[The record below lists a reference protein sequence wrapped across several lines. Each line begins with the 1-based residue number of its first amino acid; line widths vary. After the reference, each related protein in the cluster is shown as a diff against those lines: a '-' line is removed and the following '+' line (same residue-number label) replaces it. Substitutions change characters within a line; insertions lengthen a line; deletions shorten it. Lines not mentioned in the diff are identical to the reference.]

1 MRNVTNM
8 KSGIAVAGSILVDKI
23 NEISAYPQAGELTK
37 IKSVQKSVGGCV
49 PNVAIDLKRICP
61 ELTVKAVGKVGADE
75 NGEYVKEVLS
85 KNGVDIEN
93 VSVAEDKTSFTEV
106 MSVSGG
112 QRTFFTYA
120 GASAGFGLN
129 DVPMAALNVKM
140 LHLGYFLLLDKIDNG
155 DGELLLKKAKEQ
167 GVKTSI
173 DLVSENSDRYSLVLP
188 CLKYVDNLIINEVE
202 AGALTVIE
210 PKKENLVEIAQK
222 LKANGVSE
230 RVIIHTPEIGV
241 CVSNTGVEAVPSYSL
256 PEDFVVGTTGA
267 GDAFCAG
274 ALLGIYQEK
283 TDKEILEFASG
294 AAVMALTEADATS
307 GLRTEQEIKELCKRL
322 KRKEICL

>member
-8 KSGIAVAGSILVDKI
+8 KSGIAVAGSILVDNI
-23 NEISAYPQAGELTK
+23 NEISAYPSAGELTK

-61 ELTVKAVGKVGADE
+61 DLIVKAVGKIGADE

-85 KNGVDIEN
+85 KNGVEIEDI
-93 VSVAEDKTSFTEV
+93 SVGTDKTSFTEV
-106 MSVSGG
+106 MSVTSG

-120 GASAGFGLN
+120 GASSDFGVN
-129 DVPMAALNVKM
+129 DVPMSALNVKM

-155 DGELLLKKAKEQ
+155 DGEKILKSAQEI

-173 DLVSENSDRYSLVLP
+173 DLVSENSDRYSIVLP

-202 AGALTVIE
+202 AGALTGIE
-210 PKKENLVEIAQK
+210 PIKENLRAITEK
-222 LKANGVSE
+222 LMSHGVKE
-230 RVIIHTPEIGV
+230 RIIIHTPELGV
-241 CVSNTGVEAVPSYSL
+241 CLSKDGFTCVPSYNL
-256 PEDFVVGTTGA
+256 PKDFIVGTTGA

-274 ALLGIYQEK
+274 ALFGIYQGK
-283 TDKEILEFASG
+283 SDKEILEFASASAV
-294 AAVMALTEADATS
+294 AALSSADATS
-307 GLRTEQEIKELCKRL
+307 GLRTEQEINELCKSL

>member
-8 KSGIAVAGSILVDKI
+8 KNGIAVAGSILVDSI
-23 NEISAYPQAGELTK
+23 NEISAYPKSGELTK

-61 ELTVKAVGKVGADE
+61 ELTVKAVGKIGADE
-75 NGEYVKEVLS
+75 NGEYVKKVLFE
-85 KNGVDIEN
+85 NGVEI
-93 VSVAEDKTSFTEV
+93 AEIKLGKEKTSFTEV
-106 MSVSGG
+106 MSVTGG

-120 GASAGFGLN
+120 GASADFGVA
-129 DVPMAALNVKM
+129 DVDLETLDVKM

-155 DGELLLKKAKEQ
+155 DGLKLLKEAKEK
-167 GVKTSI
+167 GIKTSI
-173 DLVSENSDRYSLVLP
+173 DLVSENSDRYALVLP

-202 AGALTVIE
+202 AGALTGIE
-210 PKKENLVEIAQK
+210 PKKENLVKIAEK
-222 LKANGVSE
+222 LKTYGVSE

-241 CVSNTGVEAVPSYSL
+241 CVSEKGVELVPSYDISKN
-256 PEDFVVGTTGA
+256 FIVGTTGA

-274 ALLGIYQEK
+274 ALFGIYQDK

-294 AAVMALTEADATS
+294 AAVAALSQADATS
-307 GLRTEQEIKELCKRL
+307 GLRTEQEIKELCKGL
-322 KRKEICL
+322 KRKEIC

>member
-8 KSGIAVAGSILVDKI
+8 KNGIAIAGSILVDNI
-23 NEISAYPQAGELTK
+23 NEISAYPSAGELTK

-49 PNVAIDLKRICP
+49 PNVAIDLKRLCP
-61 ELTVKAVGKVGADE
+61 DLTVKAVGKVGDDE
-75 NGEYVKEVLS
+75 NGMYVKDVLS
-85 KNGVDIEN
+85 MNGVDVEN
-93 VSVAEDKTSFTEV
+93 VSMCADKTSFTEV
-106 MSVSGG
+106 MSVTGG

-120 GASAGFGLN
+120 GASSDFGVN
-129 DVPMAALNVKM
+129 DVPMSALNVKM

-202 AGALTVIE
+202 AGALTGIE
-210 PKKENLVEIAQK
+210 PKKENLIAIARK
-222 LKANGVSE
+222 LKEYGVTE
-230 RVIIHTPEIGV
+230 RVIIHTPEMGV
-241 CVSNTGVEAVPSYSL
+241 CVSEKGVECVPSYAL
-256 PEDFVVGTTGA
+256 PDNFIIGTTGA

-274 ALLGIYQEK
+274 ALFGIYQNK
-283 TDKEILEFASG
+283 TDKEILEFASAVAV
-294 AAVMALTEADATS
+294 AALSSADATS
-307 GLRTEQEIKELCKRL
+307 GLCTEEEIKELCKGL

>member
-1 MRNVTNM
+1 M
-8 KSGIAVAGSILVDKI
+8 KNGIAIAGSILVDNI

-61 ELTVKAVGKVGADE
+61 DLTVKAVGKIGADE

-85 KNGVDIEN
+85 KNGVEIEDI
-93 VSVAEDKTSFTEV
+93 SVGTDKTSFTEV
-106 MSVSGG
+106 MSVTGG

-120 GASAGFGLN
+120 GASSDFGVN
-129 DVPMAALNVKM
+129 DVPMSALNVKM

-202 AGALTVIE
+202 AGALTGIE
-210 PKKENLVEIAQK
+210 PKSENLVKIAQK
-222 LKANGVSE
+222 LKAFGVSE
-230 RVIIHTPEIGV
+230 RVIIHTPEMGV
-241 CVSNTGVEAVPSYSL
+241 CVSEKGVECVPSYAL
-256 PEDFVVGTTGA
+256 PDNFIVGTTGA

-274 ALLGIYQEK
+274 ALFGIYQNK
-283 TDKEILEFASG
+283 TDREILEFASAVAV
-294 AAVMALTEADATS
+294 AALSSADAIS
-307 GLRTEQEIKELCKRL
+307 GLREEKEIQELCKGF
-322 KRKEICL
+322 KRKEIC

>member
-1 MRNVTNM
+1 M
-8 KSGIAVAGSILVDKI
+8 KNGIAVAGTILVDSI
-23 NEISAYPQAGELTK
+23 NEISAYPKAGELTK

-49 PNVAIDLKRICP
+49 PNVAIDLKRIAP
-61 ELTVKAVGKVGADE
+61 DLEIKAVGKIGNDE
-75 NGEYVKEVLS
+75 NGEYVKKVFIE
-85 KNGVDIEN
+85 NGVNIDG
-93 VSVAEDKTSFTEV
+93 VSVGEDKTSFTEV

-120 GASAGFGLN
+120 GASADFGAN
-129 DVPMAALNVKM
+129 DVDTSALNVKM

-155 DGELLLKKAKEQ
+155 DGEKLLKTAQAQ

-202 AGALTVIE
+202 AGALTGIE
-210 PKKENLVEIAQK
+210 PKRENLIEIAQN
-222 LKANGVSE
+222 LKAYGVSE
-230 RVIIHTPEIGV
+230 RVIIHTPEVGV
-241 CVSNTGVEAVPSYSL
+241 CVSETGVDFVPSYSL
-256 PEDFVVGTTGA
+256 PKDFIVGTTGA

-283 TDKEILEFASG
+283 TGKEILEFASA
-294 AAVMALTEADATS
+294 AAVAALSKADATS
-307 GLRTEQEIKELCKRL
+307 GLCTEKEIKELCKGL

>member
-8 KSGIAVAGSILVDKI
+8 KNGIAIAGSILVDNI

-37 IKSVQKSVGGCV
+37 IKGVQKSVGGCV

-61 ELTVKAVGKVGADE
+61 DLTVKAVGKIGADE

-85 KNGVDIEN
+85 KNGVEIEDI
-93 VSVAEDKTSFTEV
+93 SVGTDKTSFTEV
-106 MSVSGG
+106 MSVTGG

-120 GASAGFGLN
+120 GASSDFGVN
-129 DVPMAALNVKM
+129 DVPMSALNVKM

-202 AGALTVIE
+202 AGALTGIE
-210 PKKENLVEIAQK
+210 PKSENLVKIAEK
-222 LKANGVSE
+222 LKACGVSE
-230 RVIIHTPEIGV
+230 RVIIHTPEMGV
-241 CVSNTGVEAVPSYSL
+241 CVSEKGVECVPSYAL
-256 PEDFVVGTTGA
+256 PDNFIVGTTGA

-274 ALLGIYQEK
+274 ALFGIYQNK
-283 TDKEILEFASG
+283 TDKEILEFASAVAV
-294 AAVMALTEADATS
+294 AALSSADATS
-307 GLRTEQEIKELCKRL
+307 GLREEKEIQELCKRF
-322 KRKEICL
+322 KRK